1 MSSPPPKKAKKRGQQ
16 GEGGSCPR
24 KQACSGQS
32 ITQQLLDDVL
42 HGTPWDDDLSG
53 ASTALTREEKA
64 DTCDM
69 AKDIREMAKDA
80 DRQNGLIGSSFYV
93 FLHVNPQLTCNARV
107 PLYPTHTVRQH
118 GHLFPCIR
126 GHHI

>member
-1 MSSPPPKKAKKRGQQ
+1 MLIVLIMSSPPPKKAKKRGRQ
-16 GEGGSCPR
+16 GEGGGRPR
-24 KQACSGQS
+24 KQARSGWS

-69 AKDIREMAKDA
+69 AKDI
-80 DRQNGLIGSSFYV
+80 
-93 FLHVNPQLTCNARV
+93 
-107 PLYPTHTVRQH
+107 
-118 GHLFPCIR
+118 
-126 GHHI
+126 